1 MKRMSG
7 ISKRWFFGT
16 FCVIAGIIVIFSVSS
31 FLLILNHY
39 YNYVSMTL
47 DARASDLVNSY
58 FSQYTGSNDETFT
71 SGAIRFVEDFS
82 DKDIME
88 VWVIDKNGKPIVSS
102 SGFDID
108 SETSMPDYDLAKIS
122 DTDKGKWTGKLSTGE
137 KVMAI
142 TAMIQNVKGEYSGA
156 VRYISSLEDVDR
168 TLAFIALFVF
178 IIAAIILVLVFA
190 SGQYFIRSIVRPV
203 LQINE
208 TAKKV
213 AKGDLTARVDNSGIH
228 DEIDQLCTTFNNM
241 ADELNQTESL
251 KNDFIST
258 ISHELRTPLT
268 AIKGWGETLV
278 QLGDSDPETTQKG
291 MSVIISESQ
300 RLSDMV
306 EELLDFSRMQ
316 NGKMLLNKSKIDV
329 LAELD
334 DAVFTLKDRAVRE
347 GIEVIYNVPH
357 LPLPMYGD
365 APKIRQVFV
374 NLLDNSIKYNEHGGK
389 VIVLAEIRDNELV
402 IFFTDTGCGIAPE
415 NIPRVTAKFFRAN
428 MSVHGT
434 GIGLAVADEII
445 KLHDGKMEINSVLG
459 EGTTVTVTLPVETT
473 EVMNVKIE
481 TLERKEENE

>member
-1 MKRMSG
+1 MKKISG

-16 FCVIAGIIVIFSVSS
+16 FCVISGIIIAFAAIAVFLIFGY
-31 FLLILNHY
+31 Y
-39 YNYVSMTL
+39 YNYIEMTL
-47 DARASDLVNSY
+47 DSRASDLVNTY
-58 FSQYTGSNDETFT
+58 FSQYISTNDETFVV
-71 SGAIRFVEDFS
+71 GAINFVEDFS

-108 SETSMPDYDLAKIS
+108 SEPVMPDYELAKS
-122 DTDKGKWTGKLSTGE
+122 SETNKAKWTGKLSTGE

-142 TAMIQNVKGEYSGA
+142 TAMIPSVQGEYAGA
-156 VRYISSLEDVDR
+156 VRYICSLEDVDNM
-168 TLAFIALFVF
+168 LLFISLFIF
-178 IIAAIILVLVFA
+178 LIAGIVLLLVFA
-190 SGQYFIRSIVRPV
+190 SGRFFIRSIVRPV
-203 LQINE
+203 LQVNS
-208 TAKKV
+208 TAEKI
-213 AKGDLTARVDNSGIH
+213 AKGDLTARVNTGGMH
-228 DEIDQLCTTFNNM
+228 DEIDQLCVTFNNM
-241 ADELNQTESL
+241 ADELSQTESL

-268 AIKGWGETLV
+268 AIKGWGETIA

-316 NGKMLLNKSKIDV
+316 NGKMQLNKSRIDV

-334 DAVFTLKDRAVRE
+334 DAVFTLKDRAMRE
-347 GIEVIYNVPH
+347 GLELIYNVPH
-357 LPLPMYGD
+357 FPLPMYGD
-365 APKIRQVFV
+365 AARIRQVFV
-374 NLLDNSIKYNEHGGK
+374 NLLDNAIKYNEHGGK
-389 VIVLAEIRDNELV
+389 VIVLAEIKDDKLV
-402 IFFTDTGCGIAPE
+402 IFFTDTGCGISSE

-445 KLHDGKMEINSVLG
+445 KMHDGEMTINSVVG
-459 EGTTVTVTLPVETT
+459 EGTTVTVTLPVELS
-473 EVMNVKIE
+473 EV
-481 TLERKEENE
+481 NESASE

>member
-1 MKRMSG
+1 MKKISG

-16 FCVIAGIIVIFSVSS
+16 FCVISGIIIAFAAIAVFLIFGY
-31 FLLILNHY
+31 Y
-39 YNYVSMTL
+39 YNYIEMTL
-47 DARASDLVNSY
+47 DSRASDLVNTY
-58 FSQYTGSNDETFT
+58 FSQYISTNDETFVV
-71 SGAIRFVEDFS
+71 GAINFVEDFS

-108 SETSMPDYDLAKIS
+108 SEPVMPDYELAKS
-122 DTDKGKWTGKLSTGE
+122 SETNKAKWTGKLSTGE

-142 TAMIQNVKGEYSGA
+142 TAMIPSVQGEYAGA
-156 VRYISSLEDVDR
+156 VRYICSLEDVDNM
-168 TLAFIALFVF
+168 LLFISLFIF
-178 IIAAIILVLVFA
+178 LIAGIVLLLVFA
-190 SGQYFIRSIVRPV
+190 SGRFFIRSIVRPV
-203 LQINE
+203 LQVNS
-208 TAKKV
+208 TAEKI
-213 AKGDLTARVDNSGIH
+213 AKGDLTARVNTGGMH
-228 DEIDQLCTTFNNM
+228 DEIDQLCITFNNM
-241 ADELNQTESL
+241 ADELSQTESL

-268 AIKGWGETLV
+268 AIKGWGETIA

-316 NGKMLLNKSKIDV
+316 NGKMQLNKSRIDV

-334 DAVFTLKDRAVRE
+334 DAVFTLKDRAMRE
-347 GIEVIYNVPH
+347 GLELIYNVPH
-357 LPLPMYGD
+357 FPLPMYGD
-365 APKIRQVFV
+365 AARIRQVFV
-374 NLLDNSIKYNEHGGK
+374 NLLDNAIKYNEHGGK
-389 VIVLAEIRDNELV
+389 VIVLAEIKDDKLV
-402 IFFTDTGCGIAPE
+402 IFFTDTGCGISSE

-445 KLHDGKMEINSVLG
+445 KMHDGEMSINSVLG
-459 EGTTVTVTLPVETT
+459 EGTTVTVTLPVEASDVN
-473 EVMNVKIE
+473 ES
-481 TLERKEENE
+481 TL

>member
-1 MKRMSG
+1 MKRISG

-16 FCVIAGIIVIFSVSS
+16 FCVIAGIILIFAFSSV
-31 FLLILNHY
+31 FLILSHY
-39 YNYVSMTL
+39 YNYVEMTL
-47 DARASDLVNSY
+47 DSRASDLVNSY
-58 FSQYTGSNDETFT
+58 FSQYIGSNEDTFV
-71 SGAIRFVEDFS
+71 SGAINFVEDFS
-82 DKDIME
+82 DKELME
-88 VWVIDKNGKPIVSS
+88 VWIIDKYGKPIVSS

-108 SETSMPDYDLAKIS
+108 SESVMPDYELAKMS
-122 DTDKGKWTGKLSTGE
+122 ETDKGKWTGRLSSGE

-142 TAMIQNVKGEYSGA
+142 TAMIPSVKGEYAGA
-156 VRYISSLEDVDR
+156 VRYISSLQDVDR
-168 TLAFIALFVF
+168 TLAFITLLVF
-178 IIAAIILVLVFA
+178 LIAAVVLLLVFA
-190 SGQYFIRSIVRPV
+190 SGRFFIRSIVRPV
-203 LQINE
+203 LQVNE
-208 TAKKV
+208 TANKI
-213 AKGDLTARVDNSGIH
+213 AKGDLTARVNTGGMH
-228 DEIDQLCTTFNNM
+228 DEIDQLCVTFNNM
-241 ADELNQTESL
+241 ADELSQTESL

-268 AIKGWGETLV
+268 AIKGWGETIV

-316 NGKMLLNKSKIDV
+316 NGKMQLNKSKIDV

-334 DAVFTLKDRAVRE
+334 DAVFTFKDRAVRE

-357 LPLPMYGD
+357 LPLPMLGD

-374 NLLDNSIKYNEHGGK
+374 NLLDNAIKYNEHGGK
-389 VIVLAEIRDNELV
+389 IIVLAEIRDSELV

-434 GIGLAVADEII
+434 GIGLAVADEIV
-445 KLHDGKMEINSVLG
+445 KLHDGKLEINSVLG
-459 EGTTVTVTLPVETT
+459 EGTTVTVTLPVEPVELP
-473 EVMNVKIE
+473 EVA
-481 TLERKEENE
+481 LE

>member
-7 ISKRWFFGT
+7 VSKRWFFGT
-16 FCVIAGIIVIFSVSS
+16 FCVIAGIIVLFSVSS

-58 FSQYTGSNDETFT
+58 FSQYIGSNDETFT
-71 SGAIRFVEDFS
+71 SGAVRFVEDFS

-102 SGFDID
+102 SGFDIG
-108 SETSMPDYDLAKIS
+108 SETVMPDYDLAKIS

-142 TAMIQNVKGEYSGA
+142 TAMIQNVKGEYAGA
-156 VRYISSLEDVDR
+156 VRYISSLEDIDR
-168 TLAFIALFVF
+168 NLAFIALFVF
-178 IIAAIILVLVFA
+178 IVAAIILILVFA

-203 LQINE
+203 LRINE
-208 TAKKV
+208 TAEKV
-213 AKGDLTARVDNSGIH
+213 AKGDLSARVDTSGIH
-228 DEIDQLCTTFNNM
+228 DEIDQLCATFNNM
-241 ADELNQTESL
+241 ADELSQTESL

-473 EVMNVKIE
+473 EVVNVKKE
-481 TLERKEENE
+481 TLERKEQNE